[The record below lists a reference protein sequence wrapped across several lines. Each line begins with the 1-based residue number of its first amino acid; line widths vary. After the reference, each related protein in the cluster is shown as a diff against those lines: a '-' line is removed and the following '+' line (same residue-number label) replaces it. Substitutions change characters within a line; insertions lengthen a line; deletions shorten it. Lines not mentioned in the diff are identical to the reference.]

1 VIVPIV
7 EHPVCQADGIHKR
20 KAGGLM
26 TTAQPPKR
34 EVRMPNDAN
43 PKPTPAATKLA
54 VHHRTFAE
62 GESHPADHPEEEH
75 VGTFAEGECEP
86 EAHPEDEHV
95 GTFAEGEC
103 EPEAH
108 PEEEDVGTFAE
119 GKARV

>member
-1 VIVPIV
+1 
-7 EHPVCQADGIHKR
+7 
-20 KAGGLM
+20 M
-26 TTAQPPKR
+26 TTAQPRKR
-34 EVRMPNDAN
+34 EVRMPNDSN
-43 PKPTPAATKLA
+43 PNPTLAATKLA
-54 VHHRTFAE
+54 VHHSTFAE

-86 EAHPEDEHV
+86 EAHPENEHV